1 MQYAGLNMHQNTRS
15 ILIVD
20 SSSASIFYASTLLR
34 KLRYAV
40 RSVRNAEDA
49 LNAIA
54 DSTPALV
61 ITDVV
66 LPKMSGIVFLKKI
79 KNNAGLR
86 FLPVIIHTSDE
97 KAGLRED
104 CIHAGCAAYFLKP
117 VAPETIY
124 PAIQSAIESTPR
136 ENIRINAAL
145 KVQIGPEAADP
156 RFRIENVLNISEGGV
171 YVKTSAPEPVKAL
184 VSLSLFMGKHTI
196 NATALVVHSSSKAD
210 GVHSVPGMAMQ
221 FTKISAGDV
230 NLIREF
236 VRTEV
241 MRGPCSLLKS
251 H

>member
-1 MQYAGLNMHQNTRS
+1 MQQNTRS

-20 SSSASIFYASTLLR
+20 SSFSSIFYASTLLR
-34 KLRYAV
+34 KLRYTV

-61 ITDVV
+61 IAEVA
-66 LPKMSGIVFLKKI
+66 LPKMSGIDFLKKI

-86 FLPVIIHTSDE
+86 FIPVIIHTSDE
-97 KAGLRED
+97 NAVLRQD
-104 CIHAGCAAYFLKP
+104 CMQAGCSAYFLKP
-117 VAPETIY
+117 VAPEAIY
-124 PAIQSAIESTPR
+124 PAIQSAIEATPR

-156 RFRIENVLNISEGGV
+156 RFRIENVLNISEGGI

-184 VSLSLFMGKHTI
+184 VSVTLFMGRHTI
-196 NATALVVHSSSKAD
+196 NAAALVVHSSSKAD
-210 GVHSVPGMAMQ
+210 GVHPVPGMAMR

-241 MRGPCSLLKS
+241 MRGLVAS
-251 H
+251 